1 MTATPTYTP
10 AVTAALISAAKRNT
24 RQLTGKFERYTANC
38 TGRTAGTI
46 LRTPGDRL
54 AIGATWSAE
63 LTDHGFA
70 EGMRLWA
77 AADPKA
83 HAAAVAQREADAE
96 TARAEC
102 ERIDAEHAATRAAQ
116 KAEYAAQEARHR
128 AATAALSLEIT
139 TNPSHPLS
147 DALTAQ
153 GDGMTDAQVDAWA
166 RSTSR
171 GESNS
176 AETLRPLTPQMR
188 SLVCREARTR
198 VNVSPGWNYSGAVAQ
213 AAQDVLSGRTPCL
226 DTSRQL
232 MAYDPTG
239 HKAAHAAATGRGWAG
254 FTADAMAAATTTTG
268 VPCGFGAGCEFNGGT
283 AAEYVWQGD
292 TLCSYH
298 FPYDAHTPAATSA
311 RTVFANRHA

>member
-1 MTATPTYTP
+1 MTATPAYTP

-24 RQLTGKFERYTANC
+24 RQLTGKFERYTADC

-77 AADPKA
+77 AADPQG

-139 TNPSHPLS
+139 TNPADMVSAVKAHASKPENYRAGW
-147 DALTAQ
+147 DTVVECY
-153 GDGMTDAQVDAWA
+153 TDAEITEV
-166 RSTSR
+166 
-171 GESNS
+171 
-176 AETLRPLTPQMR
+176 L
-188 SLVCREARTR
+188 REA
-198 VNVSPGWNYSGAVAQ
+198 G
-213 AAQDVLSGRTPCL
+213 
-226 DTSRQL
+226 
-232 MAYDPTG
+232 
-239 HKAAHAAATGRGWAG
+239 
-254 FTADAMAAATTTTG
+254 ATTTTAALETFATVASIWDERG
-268 VPCGFGAGCEFNGGT
+268 RT
-283 AAEYVWQGD
+283 AEMW
-292 TLCSYH
+292 SY
-298 FPYDAHTPAATSA
+298 
-311 RTVFANRHA
+311 